1 MAKYTSYHMMGG
13 QLYYSKT
20 GKAVPQKYA
29 DKLRVDI
36 GKGTVYKD
44 GRKVGQLKQKTI
56 TKKALDTLKR
66 NAKRRK
72 RVGKVRGPIGGA
84 GGEGRGG
91 YEPGKVSREMQSAIN
106 FRSACAELV
115 NLKAITHEEYMALVA
130 EYVTADGPQQAEL
143 WAYVHSKFEEYGF
156 EYESLGW
163 S

>member
-13 QLYYSKT
+13 QLYYAKT

-56 TKKALDTLKR
+56 SKKALATLKR
-66 NAKRRK
+66 NAKRTK

-84 GGEGRGG
+84 GGGGG
-91 YEPGKVSREMQSAIN
+91 YEPDKVSREMQSAIN
-106 FRSACAELV
+106 FRSACVELI
-115 NLKAITHEEYMALVA
+115 NLKAITQKEYMDLVA
-130 EYVTADGPQQAEL
+130 EYVTADEARRAEL
-143 WAYVHSKFEEYGF
+143 WAYVHSRFEEYGF
-156 EYESLGW
+156 EYETLGW